1 MTDDLFGR
9 WLHSHEEDT
18 AEATVYRRDSFPFPP
33 SRGRHGF
40 ELRGDGSLVD
50 LGPGA
55 ADRPSQGA
63 RGTWEQPSADELKL
77 CGRFGERCLRIIAL
91 AGDKLT
97 VSKG

>member
-18 AEATVYRRDSFPFPP
+18 PDATVYRRDSFPFPP

-40 ELRGDGSLVD
+40 ELRDDGSLLD

-55 ADRPSQGA
+55 GDRPSPGA
-63 RGTWEQPSADELKL
+63 GTWEQPAPDELKL
-77 CGRFGERCLRIIAL
+77 CGRFGERSVRIITL
-91 AGDKLT
+91 TCDKLT